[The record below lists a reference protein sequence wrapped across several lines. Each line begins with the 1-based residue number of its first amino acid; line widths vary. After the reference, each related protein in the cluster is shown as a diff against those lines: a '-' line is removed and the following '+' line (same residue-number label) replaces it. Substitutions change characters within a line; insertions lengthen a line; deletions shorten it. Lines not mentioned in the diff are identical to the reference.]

1 MLKLACVNCGAPLE
15 IGPQLDV
22 FACGFCGSQQQVQRS
37 GGVVALKRVETAI
50 KAVQRGTD
58 RTAAELAM
66 PRLQSELATLQQQRH
81 AVIEAAK
88 ERVASAKRGRKKLTW
103 IVFLVV
109 FFVTPSLVTQFNGAV
124 AGVLG
129 IAWLIGCVAL
139 PMFVYR
145 KVKLPVDDTAAR
157 VAPIEE
163 RIQRVQAHLAA
174 NAAILD
180 ELPT

>member
-15 IGPQLDV
+15 IGPDLDV
-22 FACGFCGSQQQVQRS
+22 FACGFCGSQQQVQRK
-37 GGVVALKRVETAI
+37 GGVVALKRVEAAI

-66 PRLQSELATLQQQRH
+66 PRLRAELAGLQQQRQ
-81 AVIEAAK
+81 AAATAAA

-103 IVFLVV
+103 IAFLAV
-109 FFVTPSLVTQFNGAV
+109 FFLTPSLFARTNGALAAV
-124 AGVLG
+124 MG
-129 IAWLIGCVAL
+129 IAWLVGSVAV
-139 PMFVYR
+139 PIFVYR
-145 KVKLPVDDTAAR
+145 KVKLPVDDTATV
-157 VAPIEE
+157 VAPIDE
-163 RIQRVQAHLAA
+163 RIQRVQAHMAA